1 MMYEILKTDFKF
13 KDIRG
18 SLTQLAHNGWEQI
31 NVLITHKDVFRGGHY
46 HKKTKE
52 AFYVIS
58 GELVVTF
65 TDKNGKSEKQVFHSG
80 DFFMIYPFVSHSM
93 DFREETVMV
102 AMYDKCVVDKNGEK
116 DIFAETEK

>member
-65 TDKNGKSEKQVFHSG
+65 TDKNGKNPK
-80 DFFMIYPFVSHSM
+80 IYSF
-93 DFREETVMV
+93 D
-102 AMYDKCVVDKNGEK
+102 DKIELKEGMQINVDRTNS
-116 DIFAETEK
+116 A